1 MPSNSTLRRLLVP
14 DLVIRGE
21 RAFRPIAVY
30 PALKRMLIE
39 DGVAFRSPEPGSRH
53 AHRDRI
59 LFLNLTFYA
68 QGADGSDLLEDD
80 SLDVDVLAH
89 AAWHH
94 AARKALITAT
104 SPTAAAMFLGESVA
118 SAFDLYVIG
127 RMLQTGRG
135 NAYLSSQLPALSA
148 AAEGAGL
155 DEEAL
160 GALLTSVAE
169 DPDGAFEELRE
180 LLFDASLAL
189 LACADAD
196 AAIAAL
202 DALSSNRFSCL
213 LHHYEVSNWVL
224 YARAYAGPAV
234 ADDPALVMDRAVRA
248 APVALDW
255 LEANWLTG

>member
-1 MPSNSTLRRLLVP
+1 MRLTRTINETAR
-14 DLVIRGE
+14 DACGRGT
-21 RAFRPIAVY
+21 Y
-30 PALKRMLIE
+30 
-39 DGVAFRSPEPGSRH
+39 
-53 AHRDRI
+53 
-59 LFLNLTFYA
+59 
-68 QGADGSDLLEDD
+68 
-80 SLDVDVLAH
+80 AH
-89 AAWHH
+89 ATTT
-94 AARKALITAT
+94 ARHRRRRVHDAGRSGDAT
-104 SPTAAAMFLGESVA
+104 GDPRSDVPPVIPGAFHGL
-118 SAFDLYVIG
+118 SAG
-127 RMLQTGRG
+127 R
-135 NAYLSSQLPALSA
+135 AA

-202 DALSSNRFSCL
+202 GALSSNRFSCL